1 MTLTRLAVNR
11 PVTTLMI
18 GLVITLLGYVAVERL
33 AVDLLPKL
41 DYPTVQVETLYRGA
55 APGEIETLLTRPL
68 EQALSSIKG
77 SEEISSTSAEG
88 ASTIRIRMNW
98 GVDLDVALGD
108 MRQAVQKVRRQLP
121 DGVEGPYFRRF
132 NESDSPIIYLGLE
145 RVGASA
151 SGDRQ
156 SAIETT
162 RRAETEIIPELE
174 KVPGVGHV
182 RLRGAVR
189 REIQVDL
196 DRQKLESMHLGVNEV
211 VAALRRQ
218 NINRPAGD
226 FDEGNV
232 QRLVRSH
239 GQFRNLGEMRDTV
252 VRERDGAI
260 VRLSDI
266 GEVTDGIEERTDSS
280 RVNGREGLLIYIHK
294 QSDGNTVAVSRLIRE
309 AVARLNRRLTG
320 LELSIRI
327 DKSEFVVQAIENIR
341 RTAVSGM
348 GLAAVVLVIFLRS
361 FRSTVVIGVTMP
373 FSVMATFVL
382 IYAQDFS
389 LNVVSFGGLALGL
402 GLLVDN
408 SIVVLESIYRR
419 RDDGQPIKQAA
430 IDGTTEVGSAI
441 VASTLT
447 TLIVFVPLI
456 FIEGTTGVLLHQL
469 AWVVCFALT
478 CSLLASL
485 TLTPMLAAHWGGKKR
500 DSDPDSLT
508 GGALSDRLAAVAQS
522 VFSMIEAVYA
532 SVLRQALRRRGVV
545 LSVLL
550 LIFAVTVGLAPRIG
564 TEYMPKADEGDLR
577 VRGHMA
583 PGIQFEHLERQAIEI
598 EKRILS
604 AVPPEQRT
612 TVASFI
618 GGDRDDSE
626 DWNEC
631 WLRVKLVP
639 RSQRRQSVQEVR
651 TKLAASIG
659 PIPGMRVGVKAQTEM
674 MLARMLS
681 FGGDDVEVEIRGYDL
696 GKADQMAGQVAE
708 MMRKVP
714 GLINVNIQRPDR
726 RPELSVHVDR
736 VKASLVGVS
745 VQDIAETLDT
755 TIRGTEATLFR
766 EDGDEF
772 NVLVRLR
779 DSDRD
784 GLPDIERV
792 GVTTGGG
799 RVVALR
805 DLVGFDTGNSPLR
818 INRSARQRVVQ
829 VSADVAD
836 RDLGGVVSDLTGLL
850 DDGTW
855 PRGFT
860 YRIVGDYEEQQRS
873 FRELTKGL
881 VLAVVLMYMVMASQF
896 ESFRDPLV
904 ILVTIPLGAIG
915 VILALLLTDTT
926 LNAQSFIG
934 TVMLAGIVVNNAIVL
949 VDCIKQ
955 RLEGQVDGD
964 FTEVIV
970 GASVRRFRPI
980 LMTTL
985 TTVLAMLPIAWG
997 WGEGGELQ
1005 APMARVVI
1013 GGLLSGSLITLLAI
1027 PIVCHIV
1034 RPGRRPLAAHVAD
1047 RSESL

>member
-1 MTLTRLAVNR
+1 MTLTRLAVHR

-88 ASTIRIRMNW
+88 ASTIRLRMSW

-121 DGVEGPYFRRF
+121 DGVEGPFFRRF

-145 RVGASA
+145 RVGVSA
-151 SGDRQ
+151 GDERQ

-196 DRQKLESMHLGVNEV
+196 DRQKLESLHLGVNEV

-341 RTAVSGM
+341 RTAMSGM

-408 SIVVLESIYRR
+408 SIVVLESIYRH
-419 RDDGQPIKQAA
+419 RDDGKPIKQAA

-447 TLIVFVPLI
+447 TLIVFVPL
-456 FIEGTTGVLLHQL
+456 
-469 AWVVCFALT
+469 
-478 CSLLASL
+478 
-485 TLTPMLAAHWGGKKR
+485 
-500 DSDPDSLT
+500 
-508 GGALSDRLAAVAQS
+508 
-522 VFSMIEAVYA
+522 
-532 SVLRQALRRRGVV
+532 
-545 LSVLL
+545 
-550 LIFAVTVGLAPRIG
+550 
-564 TEYMPKADEGDLR
+564 
-577 VRGHMA
+577 
-583 PGIQFEHLERQAIEI
+583 
-598 EKRILS
+598 
-604 AVPPEQRT
+604 
-612 TVASFI
+612 
-618 GGDRDDSE
+618 
-626 DWNEC
+626 
-631 WLRVKLVP
+631 
-639 RSQRRQSVQEVR
+639 
-651 TKLAASIG
+651 
-659 PIPGMRVGVKAQTEM
+659 
-674 MLARMLS
+674 
-681 FGGDDVEVEIRGYDL
+681 
-696 GKADQMAGQVAE
+696 
-708 MMRKVP
+708 
-714 GLINVNIQRPDR
+714 
-726 RPELSVHVDR
+726 
-736 VKASLVGVS
+736 
-745 VQDIAETLDT
+745 
-755 TIRGTEATLFR
+755 
-766 EDGDEF
+766 
-772 NVLVRLR
+772 
-779 DSDRD
+779 
-784 GLPDIERV
+784 
-792 GVTTGGG
+792 
-799 RVVALR
+799 
-805 DLVGFDTGNSPLR
+805 
-818 INRSARQRVVQ
+818 
-829 VSADVAD
+829 
-836 RDLGGVVSDLTGLL
+836 
-850 DDGTW
+850 
-855 PRGFT
+855 
-860 YRIVGDYEEQQRS
+860 
-873 FRELTKGL
+873 
-881 VLAVVLMYMVMASQF
+881 
-896 ESFRDPLV
+896 
-904 ILVTIPLGAIG
+904 
-915 VILALLLTDTT
+915 
-926 LNAQSFIG
+926 
-934 TVMLAGIVVNNAIVL
+934 
-949 VDCIKQ
+949 
-955 RLEGQVDGD
+955 
-964 FTEVIV
+964 
-970 GASVRRFRPI
+970 
-980 LMTTL
+980 
-985 TTVLAMLPIAWG
+985 
-997 WGEGGELQ
+997 
-1005 APMARVVI
+1005 
-1013 GGLLSGSLITLLAI
+1013 SLI
-1027 PIVCHIV
+1027 HI
-1034 RPGRRPLAAHVAD
+1034 
-1047 RSESL
+1047 